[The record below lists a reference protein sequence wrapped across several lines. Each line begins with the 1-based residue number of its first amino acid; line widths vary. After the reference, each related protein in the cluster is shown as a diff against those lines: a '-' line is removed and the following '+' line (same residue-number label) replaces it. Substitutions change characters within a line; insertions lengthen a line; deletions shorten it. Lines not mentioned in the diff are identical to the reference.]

1 MCFNKNDYMTI
12 RGPGKGGTRLGA
24 GWGGGVF
31 RRRGLVNRVPALWSQ
46 GLGSYWRHLWEKVG
60 KGGLG
65 RGLRSFYK
73 PHGAIRLSEVST
85 CIVSIK

>member
-1 MCFNKNDYMTI
+1 MCFTKNDYMTI

-24 GWGGGVF
+24 GCVF

-46 GLGSYWRHLWEKVG
+46 GVGSYGRHLWEKVR

-73 PHGAIRLSEVST
+73 PHGTIRLSEVST